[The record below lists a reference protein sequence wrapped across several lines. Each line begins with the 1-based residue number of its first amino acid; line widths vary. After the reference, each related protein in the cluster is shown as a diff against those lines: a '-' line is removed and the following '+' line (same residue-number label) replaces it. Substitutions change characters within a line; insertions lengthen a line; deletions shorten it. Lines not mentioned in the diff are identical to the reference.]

1 MPLRRSTAN
10 KGEDMSLDRIS
21 IFALC
26 IMMFAFF
33 STPSSSTNL
42 SSPGNYPPLTVSD
55 VVNRESVF
63 EFNISPGGLWAAWVK
78 TASDISLDRQKKQ
91 IFVCNLKN
99 ESKFSLSSIKGDS
112 YSPRFSP
119 DDSILAFIKNTKG
132 KKNQI
137 YLYNMTGGDPKKLTR
152 SNTGIKH
159 FKWASEENIIYLA
172 GEDSTFHEKQLSKR
186 KDETVVVADQKHYS
200 PVRLFLI
207 NRKTGKIQRLT
218 TNNGQ
223 ITEFALSPDGRWI
236 VFNLNHDINF
246 DYNYKNPPRQYLLD
260 LSRRKDA
267 PSNKIHEEQ
276 KTGPDNENNH
286 KYLTEICAD
295 PFVNPFSYKWDSKSE
310 GFYCV
315 RNISSDSTSGYV
327 SIQRLFYFRVKDRSL
342 RKVRINDRN
351 GLWSGYFVR
360 NDGIIVSLA
369 DGARNRIVFARKK
382 GKNYEEYPLESR
394 NGRSVAPLAVGRDS
408 DMFIYLVS
416 DASHLPAIMSSKL
429 KRNKLTNR
437 RELYLLNGEYKK
449 RFLARSEVIRWTGG
463 LDETVEGIL
472 YYPKGFEEGKTFPLI
487 VSLHGGPSGT
497 DMDFFS
503 ERWSNYPH
511 LLSARGTF
519 VLKVNYHG
527 SGNYGLDW
535 IESIKGHYYEYEV
548 PDIQKGI
555 DSLIK
560 KGLVDPDKIGIMGW
574 SNGSILAIQCCLESD
589 RFKALCAGAGNV
601 NWTSDYGNC
610 RFGAGFDNA
619 YFGGSPWNNTETY
632 ISKSPLFKM
641 EKLLTPT
648 LIMFGTKDTS
658 VPAEQGWEQFRAMQ
672 QIGKA
677 PVRFILFPGSSHG
690 PRKLSYQK
698 RKITEELAWF
708 DKYLFKP
715 FSEENEALAPGS
727 PLFAELKKL
736 DIKKSG
742 NLYGDQTGGI
752 LVPET
757 ASFAEIRIGKFEVT
771 RAQFNEY
778 DSSYKYS
785 PGKGN
790 YPANNISLEQ
800 ARQYCRWL
808 SKKTGRNFRLPT
820 ESEMKGLLKSASPKL
835 DRENNL
841 NFWAGYSPNPDEVI
855 MLKEE
860 IEKIEKRHLL
870 LSEVGSFN
878 PAGGKFYDLGGNVSE
893 WVVTSSGEGKTFGLS
908 AVSNPDKKS
917 LVANAPARYTGFRVY
932 EEGKR

>member
-1 MPLRRSTAN
+1 
-10 KGEDMSLDRIS
+10 MSLYKIS

-33 STPSSSTNL
+33 STSSSSADL
-42 SSPGNYPPLTVSD
+42 PRPGNYPPLTVSD
-55 VVNRESVF
+55 VVNRESVS
-63 EFNISPGGLWAAWVK
+63 EFNVSSGGLWAAWVK
-78 TASDISLDRQKKQ
+78 SVSDSSLDRQKQQ
-91 IFVCNLKN
+91 IIVSNLEN

-119 DDSILAFIKNTKG
+119 DDSILAFIKNMQG
-132 KKNQI
+132 KKAQI
-137 YLYNMTGGDPKKLTR
+137 YLYNMTGGDPKKLT
-152 SNTGIKH
+152 SSKTGIKY
-159 FKWASEENIIYLA
+159 FKWAGNENIIYLA
-172 GEDSTFHEKQLSKR
+172 GEDSTFREKQLSKR
-186 KDETVVVADQKHYS
+186 KDITVVVADQKHYS

-207 NRKTGKIQRLT
+207 NRKTKKIQRLT

-223 ITEFALSPDGRWI
+223 ITEFAPSPDGRWI
-236 VFNLNHDINF
+236 VFNLSYDINY
-246 DYNYKNPPRQYLLD
+246 DYNHKNPPRQYLLD
-260 LSRRKDA
+260 LSQKRCSL
-267 PSNKIHEEQ
+267 SNKTHEEEKAGQ
-276 KTGPDNENNH
+276 EQGNNH
-286 KYLTEICAD
+286 KYLTEICTG
-295 PFVNPFSYKWDSKSE
+295 PFVNPFTYKWDSKSA

-327 SIQRLFYFRVKDRSL
+327 NIQKLFYFRVKDRSL

-351 GLWSGYFVR
+351 GLGRNYFVR
-360 NDGIIVSLA
+360 DDGIIVSLA
-369 DGARNRIVFARKK
+369 DGVRDRIVFARRK
-382 GKNYEEYPLESR
+382 GMNYEEYHLESR
-394 NGRSVAPLAVGRDS
+394 NGRPLTPLAAGRDS

-416 DASHLPAIMSSKL
+416 DASHLPAIISSKL

-437 RELYLLNGEYKK
+437 REVYLLNGEYGK
-449 RFLARSEVIRWTGG
+449 RFLARSEVIRWTGA

-472 YYPKGFEEGKTFPLI
+472 YYPKGFEEGKSFPLI
-487 VSLHGGPSGT
+487 VSLHGGPAGT

-511 LLSARGTF
+511 MLSARGAF

-527 SGNYGLDW
+527 SGNYGLNW
-535 IESIKGHYYEYEV
+535 VESIKGHYYEFEV
-548 PDIQKGI
+548 PDILKGI
-555 DSLIK
+555 DFLIK

-574 SNGSILAIQCCLESD
+574 SNGSILAIQCCMESD
-589 RFKALCAGAGNV
+589 RFKVLCAGAGDV

-619 YFGGSPWNNTETY
+619 YFGGTPWNNTETY
-632 ISKSPLFKM
+632 ISKSPIFKM

-658 VPAEQGWEQFRAMQ
+658 VPTEQGWEQFRAMQ

-677 PVRFILFPGSSHG
+677 PVRFILFPGSTHG

-708 DKYLFKP
+708 DKYLFKT
-715 FSEENEALAPGS
+715 FLEENEALAPDS

-742 NLYGDQTGGI
+742 TLYGYQTGGI

-757 ASFAEIRIGKFEVT
+757 ANFTEIRIGKFEVT

-778 DSSYKYS
+778 HSNYKYS

-808 SKKTGRNFRLPT
+808 SQKTGRTFRLPT
-820 ESEMKGLLKSASPKL
+820 ESEMKRLLESASPKL
-835 DRENNL
+835 DSENNL
-841 NFWAGYSPNPDEVI
+841 NFWAGYPPNPDEVT

-893 WVVTSSGEGKTFGLS
+893 WVVTSSGEGKAFGLS
-908 AVSNPDKKS
+908 AVSNPDKKCI
-917 LVANAPARYTGFRVY
+917 VAPAPARYTGFRVC
-932 EEGKR
+932 EEGKH